1 MADVY
6 ITYELKSYQQK
17 LNYEIDKLQCQLVAA
32 NKKLEKIRLDVL
44 ICLIMFS
51 TPLIAAVV
59 LGFLSFGALIPGMLS
74 FLSYLLWLIAL
85 PFTLFALIKSILIRW
100 KNKDTPG
107 FVWQKPAV
115 RHVSRRIAQEAETSC
130 LAEQKKLVWTLGKYF
145 LYQERLLQL
154 LEQAEEGDEALTLEN
169 VRTEL
174 EDMPFYEEI
183 KLANLFTSK
192 EAKKTGILSVIIVI
206 ALGLLFFVFVC
217 K

>member
-1 MADVY
+1 MTDVY

-32 NKKLEKIRLDVL
+32 ERKLEKLRWDVL

-51 TPLIAAVV
+51 TPLIAAIV

-74 FLSYLLWLIAL
+74 WLSYLLWLITL
-85 PFTLFALIKSILIRW
+85 PFTSFALTKSILIRW
-100 KNKDTPG
+100 KNKDTPE
-107 FVWQKPAV
+107 FVRQKPAV
-115 RHVSRRIAQEAETSC
+115 RHVSQRTSQKAEISY
-130 LAEQKKLVWTLGKYF
+130 LDEQKKLIWVLGKYF

-154 LEQAEEGDEALTLEN
+154 LEQAEEGDEALTLED

-174 EDMPFYEEI
+174 ADMPFYEEI
-183 KLANLFTSK
+183 KPANPFTSK

-206 ALGLLFFVFVC
+206 ALGLLFFVC